1 MTLNTAALMKR
12 GVMGLAAGAFSLGL
26 AAVPAHAQDSYYD
39 NGDSTTVDDLTVTA
53 PRHVGRSAIG
63 ADIDEVT
70 ASRVVDYRD
79 LDVGTDWGAHELK
92 ARIQRAAA
100 SACDELDRDYPNT
113 VDDGNDCYRD
123 AVRHGLQDASYQIGY
138 RPYDW

>member
-1 MTLNTAALMKR
+1 MTINTAALIKR
-12 GVMGLAAGAFSLGL
+12 GLMGAAAGAFSLGL
-26 AAVPAHAQDSYYD
+26 AAIPAHAQDTYYD
-39 NGDSTTVDDLTVTA
+39 NDDQSVEGVTVTA
-53 PRHVGRSAIG
+53 PREVGRSAIG
-63 ADIDEVT
+63 APIEAVS

-79 LDVGTDWGAHELK
+79 LDVGSDWGARELK
-92 ARIQRAAA
+92 VRIQRAAA
-100 SACDELDRDYPNT
+100 SACDQLDRDYPNT